1 MQKAEPCFSI
11 QFPPTEEEIDC
22 CGSGDPKKLLKLWR
36 SRDGAQCSGVSTVA
50 PTEQADYGELLLFDP
65 RRLSEGDRKKECADR
80 TCQDKDISN
89 AFHVN
94 IS

>member
-1 MQKAEPCFSI
+1 M
-11 QFPPTEEEIDC
+11 
-22 CGSGDPKKLLKLWR
+22 
-36 SRDGAQCSGVSTVA
+36 
-50 PTEQADYGELLLFDP
+50 EQADYGELLLFDP

-80 TCQDKDISN
+80 TGQDKDISN